1 MNSCIKSSLPDPVTA
16 TLVKP
21 EQLLEQSD
29 LIHSEQIVQAA
40 IDRLAGKITADFGRS
55 NPLVMCVMGGA
66 VVFAGQL
73 LPRLH
78 FPLVFDYVHA
88 SRYHDQTHG
97 HELVWKVTPDDKVRD
112 RVVILL
118 DDILDEGHTLAAV
131 KQKCLEQGAAKVVI
145 VVLADKVLGHAKPI
159 NADYV
164 GLEVPNRYVFG
175 CGMDV
180 NGWWRNLPAIY
191 ALK

>member
-1 MNSCIKSSLPDPVTA
+1 MT
-16 TLVKP
+16 TLADSRK
-21 EQLLEQSD
+21 LLEQAE
-29 LIHSEQIVQAA
+29 LIHDEQTVQAA
-40 IDRLAGKITADFGRS
+40 IDTLAGKLRADFGDS
-55 NPLVMCVMGGA
+55 QPLLMCVMGGA

-73 LPRLH
+73 LPRLG
-78 FPLVFDYVHA
+78 FPLLFDYVHA

-97 HELVWKVTPDDKVRD
+97 QQLVWKVMPDDKVRG
-112 RVVILL
+112 RIVILL

-145 VVLADKVLGHAKPI
+145 VVLTEKNLGHAKPI
-159 NADYV
+159 AANYV

-175 CGMDV
+175 YGMDV